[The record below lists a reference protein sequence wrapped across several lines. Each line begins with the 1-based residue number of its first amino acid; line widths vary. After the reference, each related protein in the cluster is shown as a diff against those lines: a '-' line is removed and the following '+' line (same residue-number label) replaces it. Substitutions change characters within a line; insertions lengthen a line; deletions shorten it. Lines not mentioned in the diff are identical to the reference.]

1 MSKVMI
7 SAHVA
12 PREEKSPTAV
22 LRQERYTRRND
33 YGVLARASSDYT
45 IEHVSNSSTRI
56 YARLV

>member
-12 PREEKSPTAV
+12 PREVPYTAV

>member
-12 PREEKSPTAV
+12 PREVPYSGTAS
-22 LRQERYTRRND
+22 LKKDIRRND